1 MYDKERGHIFTWDEL
16 LRKGWKPRM
25 FIFWCSIL
33 SSLPQ
38 AWKSIRNVDTYRER
52 EYDDI
57 LASLNSKKVYDIF
70 IKNHTEPPVSE
81 SKLNQMFH
89 LQSHNWQDTYL
100 LPFKTTIDIKL
111 RVLQFKITHNICYSN
126 KRLYDM
132 KMCATDKCQRCLL
145 EVETL
150 QHMFCDCSFVKE
162 FWSYVNRRYLNVL
175 LNNVDLSAV
184 QIIFGD
190 PNLTINK
197 DITNH
202 LILIAKQFIYESRVN
217 NTPIIYTLFDRKV
230 ETICKLEKMIAVR
243 NNSLVVFE
251 RKWNALYE
259 P

>member
-1 MYDKERGHIFTWDEL
+1 
-16 LRKGWKPRM
+16 
-25 FIFWCSIL
+25 
-33 SSLPQ
+33 
-38 AWKSIRNVDTYRER
+38 
-52 EYDDI
+52 
-57 LASLNSKKVYDIF
+57 
-70 IKNHTEPPVSE
+70 
-81 SKLNQMFH
+81 
-89 LQSHNWQDTYL
+89 
-100 LPFKTTIDIKL
+100 
-111 RVLQFKITHNICYSN
+111 
-126 KRLYDM
+126 M

-230 ETICKLEKMIAVR
+230 ETICKLEKMIAAR